1 MIYRTRI
8 FKFFQNNIHYVE
20 SVRIWSFFG
29 PYSVQMRE
37 NTDQKS
43 SKYGHFSRKD
53 IVSKDGHVILIVMRP
68 PRTQS

>member
-1 MIYRTRI
+1 M
-8 FKFFQNNIHYVE
+8 K

-29 PYSVQMRE
+29 PYLVQMRE